1 MIAKWTIDG
10 VQHQFNK
17 KRGFSGTHRTSYTNK
32 NSNLYPYQRRIT
44 LHTLL
49 WDTLIRHKNYDRNS
63 WRNHIIT
70 FGTFSHFWT
79 ILQVVELT
87 SSHFWTILFSQ
98 TFSLTVSHFSTH
110 SWEISEIVDEIQI
123 SDSSDSQAMV
133 ASQVSTGSIWKYK

>member
-1 MIAKWTIDG
+1 MACNINSIKNG
-10 VQHQFNK
+10 VFQEHIGPLILTKIQIYIL
-17 KRGFSGTHRTSYTNK
+17 TSAELLYT
-32 NSNLYPYQRRIT
+32 LCYEIPC
-44 LHTLL
+44 
-49 WDTLIRHKNYDRNS
+49 IRHKNYDRNS